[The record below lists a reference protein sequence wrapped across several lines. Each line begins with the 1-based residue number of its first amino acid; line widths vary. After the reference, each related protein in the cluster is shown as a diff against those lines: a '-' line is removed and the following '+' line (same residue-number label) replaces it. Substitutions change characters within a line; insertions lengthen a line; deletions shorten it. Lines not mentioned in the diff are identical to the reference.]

1 MRTWRRAY
9 ARPAG
14 PGHDPRH
21 PGVDSRNM
29 TVLRWFRATS
39 STGRR
44 HAPPERTST
53 SGLPA
58 RGPIV
63 SRSPAR
69 TRHRLLPTLTAATLA
84 ATLALATGAAA
95 APGGP
100 APGAPTAAAA
110 GPDAGPTAVG
120 PLGFHDVRADGS
132 ARPVRNDLTGG
143 LGGMVELAQSHTID
157 PAGNTRARHADA

>member
-9 ARPAG
+9 ARPGG

-21 PGVDSRNM
+21 PGGRQQEHDRSTVVSRNFFHRGAG
-29 TVLRWFRATS
+29 T
-39 STGRR
+39 
-44 HAPPERTST
+44 PPERTST

-143 LGGMVELAQSHTID
+143 LGGMVELAQSHT
-157 PAGNTRARHADA
+157 